1 MGERKYISV
10 ILPLKLEWEPCYS
23 IEAKAEVEDRSKVE
37 DRSEVEDRSKVEVR
51 SEVEDRTKVEVGDR
65 VRVKFAQKEYIGV
78 VSKVDVTPDIDP
90 KKIQPIIQV
99 EDGLERIF
107 PEEIEL
113 WRQVSDYYLCSIGET
128 YKAAYP
134 VSKTSLEEARAAA
147 KERAVNSKKKILD
160 SIDAKLVKLQERATK
175 KAEQVEK
182 AKEGTKTRLTH
193 SAILERIQEEI
204 KRIEVAKEIAA
215 ENLKAVENGGK
226 PLKSLTGSNST
237 QHLLGDDGFP
247 ESESQEDTIVLSDH
261 QSKAYQEAKAAFR
274 KGKPVLLH
282 GVTGSGKTE
291 LYIKLALETLR
302 NGRNVLYLVPEIAL
316 STQLEERLTQHF
328 GERLMTY
335 HSAES
340 AASRRATAEAIRSLK
355 VTKGCEEMS
364 GGKGGEGL
372 KITKGGEEKNGTKG
386 GEEMNGGKGGEG
398 LKITKGS
405 EETNRAKDPKET
417 EGAEGAEGAEETEGA
432 KGAEGAEAPEGV
444 KGAEETYI
452 VLGTRSS
459 LFLPHHNLGLIIVDE
474 EHDSSYKQDSPAP
487 RYNGRDTA
495 LILSVMHKGNIILG
509 SATPSLEEMYNC
521 LTDRHVMVSLTER
534 YHGSESADIEII
546 DTRAERRKRGME
558 GNFSRK
564 LIEHIRRTL
573 SEGGQAMILR
583 SRRAWAPAM
592 QCESCG
598 DIPKCPHCNVSL
610 TQHKQGMMV
619 CHYCGYKAIYTGQCA
634 KCQGPLKSLG
644 AGTQKIEEEAAALF
658 PEAVIARLDSDSAQN
673 KAYEAKVIKEF
684 SQGKIDILIGTQMLT
699 KGFDFSNL
707 KLVAVIA
714 ADTMLGMQDFRADE
728 KAMQLLEQFRGRSGR
743 RDEKGLCVIQTSQPE
758 HPVYKRLANGE
769 FVNEDLLAERQD
781 FNFPPYTRIVEL
793 TIKDIYE
800 DRVER
805 MSKKLAMHILQHS
818 GIRNEGSGL
827 IGSPIVGPYAPVV
840 DKIADQYIRTIRIS
854 LKKDRNLRTTK
865 ERIKEAVLSFEK
877 VEKYTNHISI
887 NVDPA

>member
-23 IEAKAEVEDRSKVE
+23 IEAKAEVEDRTKVE
-37 DRSEVEDRSKVEVR
+37 DRSEVEDRTK
-51 SEVEDRTKVEVGDR
+51 VEDRSKVEVGDR

-204 KRIEVAKEIAA
+204 KRTEVAKEIAA

-261 QSKAYQEAKAAFR
+261 QSKAYQEAKAAFG

-355 VTKGCEEMS
+355 VTKG
-364 GGKGGEGL
+364 
-372 KITKGGEEKNGTKG
+372 
-386 GEEMNGGKGGEG
+386 
-398 LKITKGS
+398 S
-405 EETNRAKDPKET
+405 EETNGAKDPKET
-417 EGAEGAEGAEETEGA
+417 EGA
-432 KGAEGAEAPEGV
+432 